1 MLKLTDITKDY
12 KAGDGVVHALKG
24 INLEFRRKEFVSIL
38 GHSGCG
44 KTTLLNIIGGL
55 DRYTSGDLS
64 VDGISTKQFKDVDW
78 DAYRNIRI
86 GFVFQSYNLIQHL
99 TILENVAM
107 ALTLSG
113 VSLQERKRRAE
124 QALRTVGL
132 EEQLKKLPN
141 QLSGGQMQR
150 VSIARALVN
159 NPEIIL
165 ADEPTGALDSTTSV
179 QVMDLLKEISKT
191 KLVIMVTHNNEL
203 AEQYSTRIV
212 SIKDGEIVGDT
223 MPYDSAAEGDDEV
236 ARAENNVAMQASAK
250 EKKKKLKKTSMSFLT
265 AIKLS
270 FKNLMTKKG
279 RTVMTSIA
287 GSIGIIGVSLVLA
300 ISNGFTN
307 YVNDLQQTVLAGY
320 PIQIA
325 QETKDMSAFLQI
337 FTGGTSGNKNKPQY
351 PDSDFIYQY
360 NISDMINSATIK
372 NDFDGEYVDYVSK
385 VVENGWASSVTYNY
399 GMQTTVVGPV
409 KSSSGK
415 ITYEKLNTQFSLDI
429 TGGGWG
435 EIADNL
441 QKPSVGWSQMIGDEE
456 FILSQYD
463 LIEGTFPQNKNQ
475 VVLVVDSYNQ
485 ANVNVLL
492 GLGFSTTEKEIKLSD
507 VVGRKLRVIANDDL
521 YYEENGKYVEKEDKS
536 EYEQLYNA
544 PASETNIEVEV
555 SGVLRPKEGTVLALL
570 SSGINYTRD
579 LTQYLLD
586 VNSRSQV
593 VEAQMNSPEVNVIT
607 GASFTKESTYQKAM
621 QKLGGDDTPVGL
633 NIYPKNFE
641 AKGSILSYLDSWN
654 NTNPDKKVVYVDM
667 SEMATSMLNEI
678 IRIISIVLVCF
689 AAISLVVSSVMIG
702 IITYVSV
709 VERTKEIGILRS
721 LGARKIDIS
730 NVFNAETFIIGLLAG
745 VIGIIITYI
754 LSIPIN
760 LIIMSLSG
768 IGTLCMLSPWHA
780 LLMIVISVVLT
791 LIAGLIPSSVAA
803 KRDPVVALRTE

>member
-99 TILENVAM
+99 SILDNVAM

-320 PIQIA
+320 PVQIA
-325 QETKDMSAFLQI
+325 QETFDTNVLMQMFL
-337 FTGGTSGNKNKPQY
+337 GGTSGNKNKPQY

-360 NISDMINSATIK
+360 NVSDMINSATIK

-399 GMQTTVVGPV
+399 GMKTTVVGSV
-409 KSSSGK
+409 KNSSGK
-415 ITYEKLNTQFSLDI
+415 ISYSKVNPGNSMDMSSILTPTANI
-429 TGGGWG
+429 
-435 EIADNL
+435 
-441 QKPSVGWSQMIGDEE
+441 GWSQMIGDEE

-521 YYEENGKYVEKEDKS
+521 YYEEDGKYVEKEEKS

-555 SGVLRPKEGTVLALL
+555 TGVLRPKEGTVLALL

-593 VEAQMNSPEVNVIT
+593 VEAQKNSPEVNVIT

-754 LSIPIN
+754 LSIPVN
-760 LIIMSLSG
+760 LIIKSLSG